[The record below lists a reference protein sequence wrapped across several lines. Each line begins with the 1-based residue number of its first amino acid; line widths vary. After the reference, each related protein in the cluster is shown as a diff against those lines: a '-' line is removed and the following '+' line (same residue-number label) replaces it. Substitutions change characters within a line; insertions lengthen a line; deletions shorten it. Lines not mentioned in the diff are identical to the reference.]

1 MKAIEARGKVD
12 RDGRL
17 TVEERVPLPET
28 ADVRVIVLVSDDG
41 DEFGELDERAWL
53 RAAAAGGGFDFLN
66 DPAEDVYTP
75 TDGKPF
81 HDDAQQGRPPL
92 ASLAPWR

>member
-17 TVEERVPLPET
+17 IVEERIPLPT
-28 ADVRVIVLVSDDG
+28 AGDVRVIVLVPDD
-41 DEFGELDERAWL
+41 DELGELDERPWL
-53 RAAAAGGGFDFLN
+53 RAAATGGGFDFLN
-66 DPAEDVYTP
+66 DPAEDIYAP

-81 HDDAQQGRPPL
+81 HDGA
-92 ASLAPWR
+92 

>member
-1 MKAIEARGKVD
+1 MKAIETKGKVD

-17 TVEERVPLPET
+17 IVEEPVPLP
-28 ADVRVIVLVSDDG
+28 ASANVRVIVLVPDDG
-41 DEFGELDERAWL
+41 DELPELDERAWL

-81 HDDAQQGRPPL
+81 HDDA
-92 ASLAPWR
+92 

>member
-1 MKAIEARGKVD
+1 MKAVETRGKVD

-17 TVEERVPLPET
+17 IVEERVPLPE
-28 ADVRVIVLVSDDG
+28 AANVRVIVLAPEDG
-41 DEFGELDERAWL
+41 DELPELDERAWL

-75 TDGKPF
+75 ADGKPF
-81 HDDAQQGRPPL
+81 HDDA
-92 ASLAPWR
+92 

>member
-1 MKAIEARGKVD
+1 MKAIETRGKVD

-17 TVEERVPLPET
+17 TIEERVPLPE
-28 ADVRVIVLVSDDG
+28 AANVRVIVLAPEDG
-41 DEFGELDERAWL
+41 DELPELDERAWL
-53 RAAAAGGGFDFLN
+53 RAATAVGSFDFLN

-81 HDDAQQGRPPL
+81 HDDA
-92 ASLAPWR
+92 